1 MNKIVAYYQPLQPS
15 AANLDL
21 DAQRQF
27 VRTYA
32 HDIQTDITAE
42 FTEHA
47 GSKKDTLELMRAL
60 KACNESKAKLVVA
73 QVGCLPGTLT
83 FITTALLWN
92 IECLALNQ
100 PRKEYRSVSV

>member
-47 GSKKDTLELMRAL
+47 
-60 KACNESKAKLVVA
+60 
-73 QVGCLPGTLT
+73 
-83 FITTALLWN
+83 
-92 IECLALNQ
+92 
-100 PRKEYRSVSV
+100 